1 LLDWIGRK
9 LELEWV
15 NSGTQSPAQAP
26 VPHRPAPLV
35 LPDREHLSA
44 LDELVGLGYV
54 RGILNK
60 LGEIERLDPAHGEFV
75 RVLRDLAR
83 QFQFDAMK
91 EILRKNDHVA

>member
-1 LLDWIGRK
+1 MGDGRHASRR
-9 LELEWV
+9 V
-15 NSGTQSPAQAP
+15 ATDTAP
-26 VPHRPAPLV
+26 SSALV